1 MIIPEVSRGQSI
13 GLTFSG
19 GCTWRSNTV
28 IMNGGRCGDS
38 FNSRVTLIG
47 SIWGKILLFAF
58 PLSFVLFS
66 AKMIIFF
73 VIKSFFFSTSE
84 NGSFFVKFFHCNWI
98 HERKYVKTSIMGTGN
113 LVLLLLDCASNLMG
127 IWTYTNWKIFS
138 RRSKKSGKNSSSYIV
153 SMIL

>member
-1 MIIPEVSRGQSI
+1 MKSTLANQQSLKMINWQFYMTWKKMALNPEFFMIIPEVSRGQSI

-73 VIKSFFFSTSE
+73 SLSSHFSFRQVKMDLFLW
-84 NGSFFVKFFHCNWI
+84 NSFIAIEFMKEV
-98 HERKYVKTSIMGTGN
+98 R
-113 LVLLLLDCASNLMG
+113 
-127 IWTYTNWKIFS
+127 
-138 RRSKKSGKNSSSYIV
+138 
-153 SMIL
+153 